1 MSNIVSTR
9 TYQDWYEYY
18 LSKGYSPEEA
28 ADYAD
33 DAYTQGL

>member
-1 MSNIVSTR
+1 MM
-9 TYQDWYEYY
+9 TYQEWCEYY